1 MTEFKPKQSL
11 TNTDIQER
19 NSILCLERLLSHCDI
34 KTHFTLNDK
43 AANID
48 GIIDLLTDRI
58 ICGKITVQ
66 IKTYPKKY
74 YGKSKYDFPTSLFG
88 YAKKC
93 PTEIVLLVAVD
104 NKNNIAYWKNID
116 RALILKYE
124 DKSSHGKI
132 TIHFE
137 ENEIIHMDNVDETIK
152 RWKELYK
159 KTSDLIN
166 QGEVNHKENE
176 QLKIQLR
183 TFQNPIFTI
192 HKDHV
197 IKLQRF
203 IDKYNYLLD
212 YEYNY
217 IKLHFYSNP
226 WKIALVVFEYG
237 HDEISFIIHEIEFG
251 ENGLIVKEIP
261 IDQVKDFTNYS
272 VMYRN
277 CRENAINDNPE
288 KYAFKLIQEK
298 VLEMLE
304 NKSVLFL
311 TEDTAIEYIFD
322 FITQE
327 GSYLGINKEV
337 TYNLIPLN
345 EIILEKYPTVSESTP
360 FSVFIGKH
368 RLNLNIFYDCIQF
381 LIDKGFTFIYRP
393 YPSKGQFGKTGFVSD
408 FYTPELAHKKI
419 KFLYELMPSLFDAYM
434 ITAFPYLRN
443 IISFYS
449 GYDLI
454 LVDLTYIDE
463 KPDNYTQNHQ
473 IVVYYLRLCEG
484 TIKPPELIVSLN
496 YQSSLYFEN
505 DISSYESMTEHFDSF
520 KRLIYHDNKYEIMKS
535 EGVDI
540 SLLFGDYFIHNML
553 YKYLCDRF
561 NDYFSTQNKK

>member
-1 MTEFKPKQSL
+1 MTEFMPKQSV
-11 TNTDIQER
+11 TDTDIKEE
-19 NSILCLERLLSHCDI
+19 NSVDCLKKILSHNDI
-34 KTHFTLNDK
+34 KTFFTLNDK
-43 AANID
+43 TANID
-48 GIIDLLTDRI
+48 GKIELLTDRL
-58 ICGKITVQ
+58 ICGNITVQ

-74 YGKSKYDFPTSLFG
+74 YGKLKYDFPASIFG
-88 YAKKC
+88 YATRC
-93 PTEIVLLVAVD
+93 PTELVFLFAVKSD
-104 NKNNIAYWKNID
+104 DNIAYWKNID
-116 RALILKYE
+116 KSLILKHE
-124 DKSSHGKI
+124 HKASQKNI

-137 ENEIIHMDNVDETIK
+137 ENEIIKKDKANETIK

-159 KTSDLIN
+159 KNSDLIIHVEEIN
-166 QGEVNHKENE
+166 KENE
-176 QLKIQLR
+176 QLKTQLK
-183 TFQNPIFTI
+183 TFQNPAFTI
-192 HKDHV
+192 HQDYV

-212 YEYNY
+212 FEYNY
-217 IKLHFYSNP
+217 VKLHFYSNP
-226 WKIALVVFEYG
+226 WKIALVIFEYG
-237 HDEISFIIHEIEFG
+237 LNEISYIIHKIEFG
-251 ENGLIVKEIP
+251 ENSLLVKEIP

-277 CRENAINDNPE
+277 CKENPINDDPE

-298 VLEMLE
+298 VMEMLE
-304 NKSVLFL
+304 NKTVLFL

-327 GSYLGINKEV
+327 GSYLGIKQEV
-337 TYNLIPLN
+337 TYDLMPLKD
-345 EIILEKYPTVSESTP
+345 IIKKKYPNVSESTL
-360 FSVFIGKH
+360 FSVIIRKH

-381 LIDKGFTFIYRP
+381 LLEKGFSFIYRP
-393 YPSKGQFGKTGFVSD
+393 YPAKGQFGKKGFVSD
-408 FYTPELAHKKI
+408 LYTPESAYKKI
-419 KFLYELMPSLFDAYM
+419 KFLYEIVPSLFDAYM

-454 LVDLTYIDE
+454 LVDLTYFDE

-484 TIKPPELIVSLN
+484 TIKPPELIVSSN
-496 YQSSLYFEN
+496 YQSSIYIEN
-505 DISSYESMTEHFDSF
+505 DISGYESMIEHFDSF
-520 KRLIYHDNKYEIMKS
+520 KRLIYHDAKYEIMKT

-553 YKYLCDRF
+553 YKYLYDRF
-561 NDYFSTQNKK
+561 KDYFSTQNKK